1 MHNLILGLM
10 ASVFACALITNMI
23 KITVGVPMHAAV
35 PLLERLV
42 AHCSFSVAAFNFA
55 LRLLL
60 CAFLT
65 PARSVYGVTAFDL
78 HKHHHGNAS
87 IAYTAGVST
96 QTHCLL
102 ACLLAQA

>member
-35 PLLERLV
+35 PLRERLV
-42 AHCSFSVAAFNFA
+42 AHCSFSVAAFNFV